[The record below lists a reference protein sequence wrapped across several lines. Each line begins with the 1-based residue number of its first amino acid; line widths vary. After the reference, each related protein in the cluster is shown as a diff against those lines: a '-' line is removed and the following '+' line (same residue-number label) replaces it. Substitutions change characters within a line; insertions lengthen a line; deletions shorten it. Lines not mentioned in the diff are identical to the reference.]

1 MSLLTPSQLLQDEV
15 PFKSWLY
22 KLFLH
27 FLGST
32 VLYGDLTQVRGCV
45 SMLRT
50 LRQEDGRNLFSP
62 WKIRQNA
69 EFSPRWLSQ
78 PQSLIV
84 MQAINMIIPVKSS
97 TTLYVLFYVILHF
110 VNLELLY
117 CIDISTSL
125 MQAMNRAE
133 IQATN
138 LLLQM

>member
-1 MSLLTPSQLLQDEV
+1 
-15 PFKSWLY
+15 
-22 KLFLH
+22 
-27 FLGST
+27 
-32 VLYGDLTQVRGCV
+32 
-45 SMLRT
+45 
-50 LRQEDGRNLFSP
+50 
-62 WKIRQNA
+62 
-69 EFSPRWLSQ
+69 
-78 PQSLIV
+78 